1 MNALSPIPM
10 TPGTATI
17 EAEVVLR
24 EDATLIVSRA
34 GAPVAARRAV
44 SCLVQPEP
52 GDLVLLGGPEASLY
66 VLAILERRGDR
77 PLRLAVAG
85 DMEIAA
91 EGGRLTLGAETLVVN
106 AEKGQVAVRDLALSG
121 GKVAARFGR
130 IALIADAIESLATR
144 LLTRARR
151 SYRFVE
157 ETEQLRAG
165 DIDHRAGGHLHLR
178 GETAALHAGLLV
190 KVNASQ
196 IHMG

>member
-1 MNALSPIPM
+1 MP
-10 TPGTATI
+10 TAADAAI
-17 EAEVVLR
+17 AEAEVLLREGTMLVVLR
-24 EDATLIVSRA
+24 D
-34 GAPVAARRAV
+34 GARVTARRAA

-52 GDLVLLGGPEASLY
+52 GDLVLLGGSAARGY
-66 VLAILERRGDR
+66 VLAVLERPGDR

-91 EGGRLTLGAETLVVN
+91 EGGRLTLGAETLVVE
-106 AEKGQVAVRDLALSG
+106 AETGQVAVRDLALSG
-121 GKVAARFGR
+121 GKVAARFRR
-130 IALIADAIESLATR
+130 ITLVADAIESLVTR

-157 ETEQLRAG
+157 ETEQLRAR